1 MEYLVIKNNITDIKC
16 DAVVNSA
23 NQYLIKG
30 SGICKSIYESA
41 GDAELDKYLEC
52 ADGLTEGE
60 CVATPGFNLPAKYIF
75 HVLTPKYYI
84 KNNRNIEKF
93 SQCYASILQAAEY
106 YRCETIAIPCIGTGH
121 HGWPLDLSSNIA
133 VDTLYWIINAD
144 ESRFSFLKQVIFSCP
159 DWQHYLTY
167 KGLINSRR
175 L

>member
-1 MEYLVIKNNITDIKC
+1 MKYLILKNSITDIKC

-30 SGICKSIYESA
+30 SGICKSIYEMA
-41 GDAELDKYLEC
+41 GEEDLNKYLEH
-52 ADGLTEGE
+52 ADSLTEGE
-60 CVATPGFNLPAKYIF
+60 CIATPGFNLPAKYIF

-121 HGWPLDLSSNIA
+121 HGWPA
-133 VDTLYWIINAD
+133 VGFVL
-144 ESRFSFLKQVIFSCP
+144 
-159 DWQHYLTY
+159 
-167 KGLINSRR
+167 
-175 L
+175 